1 MQEESEF
8 VKGRVYRFE
17 DVSPHSPNA
26 STTKNILNK
35 KTGILNFLSMDTDQ
49 FIDTP
54 FSPFDTYIHVIA
66 GRMEVTSKGTSV
78 FLNAGEFV
86 ILPGHTRN
94 ISRALLPSKLLQL
107 TIKSGYEDMI

>member
-8 VKGRVYRFE
+8 AKGIVYRFE
-17 DVSPHSPNA
+17 DVSPHTPN
-26 STTKNILNK
+26 SSVSKNILNK
-35 KTGILNFLSMDTDQ
+35 KTGILNSLSMDTHQ

-66 GRMEVTSKGTSV
+66 GRMEVTIKGTSV

-86 ILPGHTRN
+86 IVPGHTRN
-94 ISRALLPSKLLQL
+94 ISRALQPSQLLQL